1 MLCADV
7 GAHRGSL
14 EVDIVEVVEDN
25 QVEGDSSREGYKVVE
40 YLLSKQPKP
49 TERSPDAP
57 LGH

>member
-14 EVDIVEVVEDN
+14 EVDIVEVLADN

-40 YLLSKQPKP
+40 YLLSK
-49 TERSPDAP
+49 
-57 LGH
+57 

>member
-7 GAHRGSL
+7 GAHRGSLDL

-40 YLLSKQPKP
+40 YLLSK
-49 TERSPDAP
+49 
-57 LGH
+57 

>member
-14 EVDIVEVVEDN
+14 EVDVEVVEYN

-40 YLLSKQPKP
+40 YLQSK
-49 TERSPDAP
+49 
-57 LGH
+57 